1 MTNVMGKKSGFVDS
15 GFVKTCDELVK
26 AADGGRQGR
35 VGHVA
40 PAPRYSRAKTADPI
54 FCQQNGL
61 QRCTL
66 KCQGNG

>member
-1 MTNVMGKKSGFVDS
+1 M
-15 GFVKTCDELVK
+15 KTCDELVK

-40 PAPRYSRAKTADPI
+40 TAPRYSRAKTADPF